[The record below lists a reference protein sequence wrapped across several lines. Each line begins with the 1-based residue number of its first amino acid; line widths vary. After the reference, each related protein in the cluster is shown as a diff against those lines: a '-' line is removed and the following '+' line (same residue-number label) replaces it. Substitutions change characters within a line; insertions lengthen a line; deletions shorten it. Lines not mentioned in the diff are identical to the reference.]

1 MDNPRSP
8 AALRLRLSS
17 REVSFLDCEEIIQP
31 VSWTEPVTPASSEV
45 LGSQS
50 KLWPSQQPLN
60 LAY

>member
-1 MDNPRSP
+1 MDNSSSP
-8 AALRLRLSS
+8 AALRFCLSS
-17 REVSFLDCEEIIQP
+17 REVSLLDCEEIIQP
-31 VSWTEPVTPASSEV
+31 VSQTKPVTLASSEV

>member
-1 MDNPRSP
+1 MDNPSSP

-31 VSWTEPVTPASSEV
+31 VSWTEPVTLASSEV

-50 KLWPSQQPLN
+50 KLWPSQ
-60 LAY
+60 

>member
-1 MDNPRSP
+1 MDSSSSLG
-8 AALRLRLSS
+8 ALSFCLSS
-17 REVSFLDCEEIIQP
+17 REVSFLDCEIIQS
-31 VSWTEPVTPASSEV
+31 VSQPELVALASSEV